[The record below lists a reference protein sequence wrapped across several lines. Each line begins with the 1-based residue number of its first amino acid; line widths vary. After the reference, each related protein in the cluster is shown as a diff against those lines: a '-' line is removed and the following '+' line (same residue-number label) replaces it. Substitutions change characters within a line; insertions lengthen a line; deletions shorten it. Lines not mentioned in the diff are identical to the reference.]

1 MRSEAAEKRSGA
13 QLKVEPPQAVRSSE
27 VMRWTA
33 EGILLV
39 SLGTGTKQPGRAP
52 ELDDVPQLVDGRT

>member
-1 MRSEAAEKRSGA
+1 
-13 QLKVEPPQAVRSSE
+13 
-27 VMRWTA
+27 MRWTA